1 MQNNWDNKKKVNIF
15 IVSTIIII
23 VLAFIVFSPSGLI
36 NRILLN
42 NKQKELIKLI
52 NQEKFVQDS
61 LLKTIDQLKND
72 TLEIERIARE
82 KFGMKRPGEKLF
94 LVPRNKK

>member
-1 MQNNWDNKKKVNIF
+1 MLNNWDNKKKVNIF

-42 NKQKELIKLI
+42 NKQKELLKLI
-52 NQEKFVQDS
+52 NQEKLVQDS
-61 LLKTIDQLKND
+61 LVKSIDQLKND

-94 LVPRNKK
+94 LVPKK

>member
-1 MQNNWDNKKKVNIF
+1 MLNNWDNKKKVNIF

-36 NRILLN
+36 IRILLN
-42 NKQKELIKLI
+42 NKQKELLKLI
-52 NQEKFVQDS
+52 NQEKLVQDS
-61 LLKTIDQLKND
+61 LVKSIDQLKND

-94 LVPRNKK
+94 LVPKK

>member
-1 MQNNWDNKKKVNIF
+1 MLNNWDNKKKVNIF

-42 NKQKELIKLI
+42 NKQKELTKLI
-52 NQEKFVQDS
+52 NQEKLVQDS
-61 LLKTIDQLKND
+61 LVKSIDQLKND

-82 KFGMKRPGEKLF
+82 KFGMKRPGERLF
-94 LVPRNKK
+94 LVPKK

>member
-52 NQEKFVQDS
+52 NQEKLVQDS
-61 LLKTIDQLKND
+61 LLKTINQLKND

-94 LVPRNKK
+94 LVPKK

>member
-52 NQEKFVQDS
+52 NEEKLVQDS
-61 LLKTIDQLKND
+61 LLKIIDQLKND

-94 LVPRNKK
+94 LVPKK